1 MMEYQAT
8 IRVGRAMMKVP
19 FSDGTMTAMGV
30 NPAKF
35 TTDNYMVQH
44 AIEQSGD
51 YKRGRIYK
59 VSTIELDDEVR
70 IERNEL
76 PATGSRMSEPGAQVP
91 ATGGRASDKTDEA
104 DRADKA
110 DKSDEPEVSEVQTV
124 KRFACNDDARDYLE
138 SAYGVTRSKMR
149 TRADIQSYGRA
160 NGVEIEFE

>member
-1 MMEYQAT
+1 MRRPPFLKNERRMKKKRVTYGISGMMEYQAT

-44 AIEQSGD
+44 AIEQSAD

-59 VSTIELDDEVR
+59 VNTIELDDEVR
-70 IERNEL
+70 IERNE
-76 PATGSRMSEPGAQVP
+76 EPEAQVR
-91 ATGGRASDKTDEA
+91 GERL
-104 DRADKA
+104 
-110 DKSDEPEVSEVQTV
+110 EVSEDEAVQTV

>member
-1 MMEYQAT
+1 MRRPPFLKNERRMKKKRVTYGISGMMEYQAT

-44 AIEQSGD
+44 AIEQSAD

-59 VSTIELDDEVR
+59 VNTIELDDEVR
-70 IERNEL
+70 IERNEVSGERL
-76 PATGSRMSEPGAQVP
+76 EVREPEAQVS
-91 ATGGRASDKTDEA
+91 GERL
-104 DRADKA
+104 
-110 DKSDEPEVSEVQTV
+110 EVSEVQTV

-149 TRADIQSYGRA
+149 TRADIQ
-160 NGVEIEFE
+160 